1 MVGLAVGSTGRA
13 GGVHCRIHAIPFAQ
27 EVAPMSP
34 ICKNVSCLLSY
45 QAHDGKALLDLIH
58 VFEANHS
65 ANVTPAPGNITRLTE
80 LVQRIYQSGP
90 SCSARGQRMARFPG
104 PIEPDE
110 VNYFLSNI
118 ELLKIYHVL

>member
-1 MVGLAVGSTGRA
+1 
-13 GGVHCRIHAIPFAQ
+13 
-27 EVAPMSP
+27 MSA
-34 ICKNVSCLLSY
+34 ICKNADCLLSY
-45 QAHDGKALLDLIH
+45 QAHDGKVLLNLIR

-65 ANVTPAPGNITRLTE
+65 ANVTPAHGNITRLTE

-90 SCSARGQRMARFPG
+90 SCLACGQRMARFPG

-118 ELLKIYHVL
+118 KLLKIYHVL